1 MDRTI
6 GEIEGRNASSSVK
19 GKKQG
24 LKNSWKTANST
35 QPQLVPSRILDRI
48 SWPFDSPN

>member
-24 LKNSWKTANST
+24 LKNSWKNCQFNSATACSFKDFGSH
-35 QPQLVPSRILDRI
+35 QLAI
-48 SWPFDSPN
+48 